1 MNDSATELTMDKL
14 KLLIAE
20 EDHARAEQGPSK
32 SSRPGAFLLAAM
44 EVEDQQCE
52 SHFIAE
58 KSVLIKF
65 REAVRL
71 EAKRRNRTSAQAA
84 ELQRKR
90 TLLLGMVQR
99 LRDEQAHFM
108 PGLTRLLEENP
119 SDESSTRPEEMKLYL
134 PSTLP
139 ARTRNDICVGGLPA
153 QEERLRAAQARE
165 ALSDLRRQLRT
176 RTMAHQFKR
185 RHMDGQAA
193 YTKSQALQSAIE
205 QKIKAA
211 TSRYNAARGALLAL
225 RGPGV
230 WEETL
235 RELQASD
242 IRGMNERAM
251 NEEEKREEQQ
261 ARRLAGLDIV
271 EVDEFGENVEPTVL
285 FNLAT
290 GEGRRS
296 LSWIWYTESGA
307 PADVGENG
315 QLHDGAY
322 LFPMRLSIAD

>member
-1 MNDSATELTMDKL
+1 
-14 KLLIAE
+14 
-20 EDHARAEQGPSK
+20 
-32 SSRPGAFLLAAM
+32 
-44 EVEDQQCE
+44 
-52 SHFIAE
+52 
-58 KSVLIKF
+58 
-65 REAVRL
+65 
-71 EAKRRNRTSAQAA
+71 
-84 ELQRKR
+84 
-90 TLLLGMVQR
+90 
-99 LRDEQAHFM
+99 
-108 PGLTRLLEENP
+108 
-119 SDESSTRPEEMKLYL
+119 
-134 PSTLP
+134 
-139 ARTRNDICVGGLPA
+139 
-153 QEERLRAAQARE
+153 
-165 ALSDLRRQLRT
+165 
-176 RTMAHQFKR
+176 MAHQFKR

-322 LFPMRLSIAD
+322 LFPMCLSIAD